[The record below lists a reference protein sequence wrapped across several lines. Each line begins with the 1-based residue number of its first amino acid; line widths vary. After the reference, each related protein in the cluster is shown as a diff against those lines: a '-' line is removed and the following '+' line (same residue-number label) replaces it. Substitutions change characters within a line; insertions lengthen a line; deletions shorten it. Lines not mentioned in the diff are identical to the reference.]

1 MYDGDGNRVQK
12 IVAGVT
18 TKYLVATVNP
28 TGYPQVVYQTFSG
41 TGITEYWR
49 QFVYGLDRISQYRST
64 QSGTQKSFYVYDGHG
79 SVRALT
85 DGSGNV
91 TDTYDY
97 DAFGNVTHQTGTTPN
112 EFLFAGEQYDSNLHL
127 YYNRARYLNVSTG
140 RFWSMDTFE
149 GDPEAPLSLHEY
161 LYAEGDPITN
171 LDPAGH
177 QIDDLIG
184 SAIGSALNNISAIQ
198 GQAVMDQV
206 RYGGSAGLK
215 ALFLS
220 GVIIGGAIAI
230 EGFGSIAREMPLLK
244 AASSGVVIA
253 NEMKSF
259 EVEFAEEVVAFR
271 GGTFVGQTVE
281 DTAGIDGF
289 LDGDPASLK
298 VLSTNSVQTVLDRL
312 QEARDEAAD
321 AGYFG
326 VELFV
331 SAKNIRASA
340 LLAVEDSRGAIVR
353 ATIESYPRQ
362 GILKTV
368 NILTADGWLRFV
380 P

>member
-1 MYDGDGNRVQK
+1 M
-12 IVAGVT
+12 A
-18 TKYLVATVNP
+18 
-28 TGYPQVVYQTFSG
+28 
-41 TGITEYWR
+41 E
-49 QFVYGLDRISQYRST
+49 
-64 QSGTQKSFYVYDGHG
+64 
-79 SVRALT
+79 
-85 DGSGNV
+85 
-91 TDTYDY
+91 
-97 DAFGNVTHQTGTTPN
+97 
-112 EFLFAGEQYDSNLHL
+112 L
-127 YYNRARYLNVSTG
+127 YYNRARYLNTSTG